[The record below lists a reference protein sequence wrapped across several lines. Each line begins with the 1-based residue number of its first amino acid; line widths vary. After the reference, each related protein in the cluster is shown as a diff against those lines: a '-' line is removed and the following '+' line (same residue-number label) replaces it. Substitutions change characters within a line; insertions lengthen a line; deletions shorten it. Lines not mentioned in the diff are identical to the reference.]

1 MNLGLIHIMRTLPCS
16 VSSCV
21 RFGSILF
28 QAIIFSHAV
37 EHLIALSDRWI
48 DPLEISSL
56 VKLTHYFIVI
66 SGLLKDLLELIQSLD
81 LLFSLLQIE
90 IVDLSFSL
98 SHIFLLGRI
107 ISNLRNWGCLLN
119 LD

>member
-1 MNLGLIHIMRTLPCS
+1 MRTLPCS

-66 SGLLKDLLELIQSLD
+66 SGLLNDLLELIQSLD

-90 IVDLSFSL
+90 IVELSFSL